1 MKRYLAVAAALA
13 LQFGP
18 SPVAAAARA
27 PSPTALLRFPEALPF
42 ALGSMQYVAEN
53 EADAAVSGVQIFVDA
68 GLDRETSSTSG
79 VAALVAECILRTPAR
94 GTVAAPALKD
104 VVAAQGGSL
113 TYTVDG
119 RSVHYYLEARSEK
132 LSALVKLFGV
142 ALAAPD
148 FSSATIAAGR
158 VSLDNRIADLEQNAL
173 SVGIQ
178 MFRRSFYVSAAGGA
192 ALGSATTLAALSSRD
207 LSAFHAANYKRGAI
221 SASAVGRLAP
231 DLGQALAAVV
241 KALPDGTLVP
251 IAQTAKSIPLVP
263 PRIVAHRDVSAPWI
277 VVGFAA
283 PSPAS
288 ADFGAMLILQPL
300 LADAFERSSATTPG
314 FVEKAVGAFYL
325 YDSAPASV
333 VVYVNGSQV
342 DPALA
347 LRELLAVSRSLS
359 LKPLGAEPLR
369 RFKAA
374 AEGQF
379 VTDSLS
385 VSDRAYML
393 GAFSSQGLGSDPI
406 NAALAALERTTPADV
421 QRVAKTYL
429 QRYIVALVLPRQ
441 SGGQ

>member
-1 MKRYLAVAAALA
+1 VKRYVAVVAALA
-13 LQFGP
+13 LQFAP
-18 SPVAAAARA
+18 ARA
-27 PSPTALLRFPEALPF
+27 PAAAPAPSPAALLRFPKAVPF
-42 ALGSMQYVAEN
+42 ALGGTKYLVEN

-68 GLDRETSSTSG
+68 GLNRETSATSG
-79 VAALVAECILRTPAR
+79 VAALVAECVVRTPA
-94 GTVAAPALKD
+94 GAAGAAPLKD
-104 VVAAQGGSL
+104 AVAAQGGSL
-113 TYTVDG
+113 SYTVDG

-132 LSALVKLFGV
+132 LSTLVTLFGK

-148 FSSATIAAGR
+148 FSQSTIAAGR
-158 VSLDNRIADLEQNAL
+158 ASLGNRIADLEQNAL
-173 SVGIQ
+173 SVAIQ
-178 MFRRSFYVSAAGGA
+178 MFRRSFYSSAAGGA

-207 LSAFHAANYKRGAI
+207 MSAFHTTNYTRGAI

-231 DLGQALAAVV
+231 DLGEALAAVV
-241 KALPDGTLVP
+241 RALPDGAPKPV
-251 IAQTAKSIPLVP
+251 AQTAKRIPAIA
-263 PRIVAHRDVSAPWI
+263 PRIVAHRDVSAPWV

-288 ADFGAMLILQPL
+288 ADFGAMHVLQPL

-333 VVYVNGSQV
+333 VVYVNGTQM
-342 DPALA
+342 DPAVA
-347 LRELLAVSRSLS
+347 LRELLAVSHSLS

-369 RFKAA
+369 RFKAT

-379 VTDSLS
+379 VTDSLNI
-385 VSDRAYML
+385 SDRSYLL
-393 GAFSSQGLGSDPI
+393 GAFSAQGLGPDSI

-441 SGGQ
+441 SAGQ